1 MKSKMKKVK
10 TKILVTLG
18 PATDSP
24 EMLIKLIDAGVDAF
38 RLNFSHGG
46 AEYFDKLFK
55 TLHNVC
61 EQKNVFIPIIQDLQ
75 GPKIRVGDL
84 SKESIEI
91 SSGDKIVITTEG
103 VLGTKDKISTSYK
116 LLANDAAVGDTIL
129 IDDGLL
135 KLEILEKKD
144 KELICRIINGGI
156 IRPHKGMNLPGMRLS
171 TPALTE
177 KDIKNLEFAL
187 NYNVNYV
194 ALSFVRHPEDIR
206 ELKNWLKQH
215 NCNRPIIAKIEKP
228 EAVDN
233 FEAILQETDAVMVA
247 RGDLGVEIPAQL
259 VPIIQKNIIK
269 RCNAVGKTVITATQM
284 LESMIHNPVPTRAEA
299 SDVANAVLD
308 GTDVVM
314 LSGETSVGKYPIKT
328 VNIMKKILKTT
339 EVNTQF
345 AHTINFDMPKNLM
358 DNMFDSTGKAF
369 AQIANQVAASLI
381 VVFTRFGR
389 KARVIGKYRPN
400 APIIAFS
407 DKREIVTR
415 LNFRRGISAF
425 FLDDFTDEDMAIE
438 KAMAYLKKNSMIQKN
453 QLIIFTAGHP
463 INENSRRSW
472 IRSIF
477 IDDGTT
483 TNLMGTSK

>member
-1 MKSKMKKVK
+1 MKNVK

-24 EMLIKLIDAGVDAF
+24 EMLSKLIDAGVDAF

-55 TLHNVC
+55 TIHDVC
-61 EQKNVFIPIIQDLQ
+61 EKRNVFIPIIQDLQ
-75 GPKIRVGDL
+75 GPKIRVGNL
-84 SKESIEI
+84 AKEAIEI
-91 SSGDKIVITTEG
+91 ISGDNIVITTDD
-103 VLGTKDKISTSYK
+103 VLGTKEKISTSYK

-135 KLEILEKKD
+135 KLEISKKRD
-144 KELICRIINGGI
+144 NELICKIINGGI

-177 KDIKNLEFAL
+177 KDIENLKFAMD
-187 NYNVNYV
+187 YNVNYV
-194 ALSFVRHPEDIR
+194 ALSFVRHPEDIK
-206 ELKNWLKQH
+206 ELKDWLKQH
-215 NCNRPIIAKIEKP
+215 NCSKPIIAKIEKP

-233 FEAILQETDAVMVA
+233 FEGILKETDAVMVA

-284 LESMIHNPVPTRAEA
+284 LESMIQNPVPTRAEA

-328 VNIMKKILKTT
+328 VNIMKEILKTT

-345 AHTINFDMPKNLM
+345 SQIINYDMPTNLM

-400 APIIAFS
+400 ARIIAFS
-407 DKREIVTR
+407 DKPEIVTE

-425 FLDDFTDEDMAIE
+425 YLDDFTDEDTAIE
-438 KAMAYLKKNSMIQKN
+438 KAMQFLKKNSIINSN

-463 INENSRRSW
+463 VDENSRRSW
-472 IRSIF
+472 IRSIY
-477 IDDGTT
+477 IDD
-483 TNLMGTSK
+483 L